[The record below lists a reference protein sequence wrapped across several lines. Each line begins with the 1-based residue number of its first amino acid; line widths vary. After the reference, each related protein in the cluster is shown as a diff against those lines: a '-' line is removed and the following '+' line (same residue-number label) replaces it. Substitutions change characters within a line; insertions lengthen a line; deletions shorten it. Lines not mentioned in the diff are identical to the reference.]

1 MSSILDNAIKHFSE
15 SADHELH
22 KVDVPEW
29 DGAVWFKAV
38 SSMNGSMYQKYFK
51 AVGTSDFESLV
62 DVLILRARK
71 EDGLKMFLPS
81 DKKAL
86 MGRVSPDVITSIV
99 NGMASIDN
107 QEAES
112 VKKS

>member
-1 MSSILDNAIKHFSE
+1 MSLLDNAIKHFSE

-29 DGAVWFKAV
+29 DGAVWFKVVA
-38 SSMNGSMYQKYFK
+38 SMNGIAYQQYFK
-51 AVGTSDFESLV
+51 AATDASYESLV

-71 EDGLKMFLPS
+71 EDGLKMFTRA
-81 DKKAL
+81 DKKKI
-86 MGRVSPDVITSIV
+86 MGAVSPEVVTRVV
-99 NGMASIDN
+99 NEMSTADN
-107 QEAES
+107 QDTEE